1 MFIKS
6 LYILQGGNFLMTEVK
21 VENIITS
28 FSVASA
34 LDLSQLATVLPDAQY
49 HAEDVPA
56 IILQFPHPH
65 SMAALS
71 SNGTVVITGPKTME
85 EVCDVVQMIR
95 DRLHVEGVDVF
106 ESPELSVENVTV
118 STDLHQELP
127 LGKLSKF
134 LQVSEYSSRVFP
146 GLVYKEEDP
155 NAVILLFD
163 SGKMVCNSKNLED
176 ATAALE
182 KMVKKLVLF
191 GIKMEENVCLK

>member
-1 MFIKS
+1 
-6 LYILQGGNFLMTEVK
+6 MTEVK
-21 VENIITS
+21 VENIITF
-28 FSVASA
+28 FSMASA
-34 LDLSQLATVLPDAQY
+34 LDLPQLAAVLPDAQY
-49 HAEDVPA
+49 HADEVPA

-71 SNGTVVITGPKTME
+71 SNGTVMITGPKTME

-95 DRLHVEGVDVF
+95 DRLNVVGVDVLK
-106 ESPELSVENVTV
+106 SPELSVQNVTV

-134 LQVSEYSSRVFP
+134 LQISGYSSRVFP
-146 GLVYKEEDP
+146 GVVYKEEDP

>member
-6 LYILQGGNFLMTEVK
+6 LYILQGGNFLMTEVQ

-34 LDLSQLATVLPDAQY
+34 LDLPQLAAVLPDAQY

-71 SNGTVVITGPKTME
+71 STGTVVMTGPKTME
-85 EVCDVVQMIR
+85 EVCDVVRMIL
-95 DRLHVEGVDVF
+95 DRLNVVGVDVF
-106 ESPELSVENVTV
+106 ESPELSVINVTV

-127 LGKLSKF
+127 LSKLMKF
-134 LQVSEYSSRVFP
+134 LHVSDFSSREFP

-163 SGKMVCNSKNLED
+163 SGKMVCNGENLED

-191 GIKMEENVCLK
+191 GIKMEENVCPK